1 MAIDYVAMAAFADQ
15 IISENGKEVTFKQ
28 QSQAPADGAKPWR
41 GSGAHVEA
49 KTIPAFAVVV
59 PNDEKDDKQAMR
71 RGDATAYIAASTF
84 GNGDPF
90 TAADLVLI
98 DTMIDNEG
106 YTWHVHGVDI
116 INPGSLRVLYTATLE
131 H

>member
-1 MAIDYVAMAAFADQ
+1 MALDYAKLAATADKL
-15 IISENGKEVTFKQ
+15 IRENGKTCTFKQ
-28 QSQAPADGAKPWR
+28 QSQTPADSSKPWR
-41 GSGAHVEA
+41 GAGANVEVL
-49 KTIPAFAVVV
+49 TIPAFAVVI
-59 PNDEKDDKQAMR
+59 PNDELDDKEAMR

-90 TAADLVLI
+90 SAADLVLI

-106 YTWHVHGVDI
+106 YTWHVHGVKI
-116 INPGSLRVLYTATLE
+116 INPGAIRVLYTAELE